1 MTNEPKAGSGT
12 PYDQVDLA
20 VQRTRLA
27 QERTL
32 LAWVR
37 TSTALIAFGFSI
49 FKFFEFERLQLGVRA
64 PTHLLGT
71 RTFAVVTIAIGLVA
85 LVMAT
90 LEHQKNMQILR
101 ARGQEIRVSFAIFFV
116 GLLFI
121 LGLLGLASVL
131 FGQ

>member
-1 MTNEPKAGSGT
+1 MASTPGT
-12 PYDQVDLA
+12 PFDQLDLA
-20 VQRTRLA
+20 LQRTRLA

-49 FKFFEFERLQLGVRA
+49 YKFFEFERIQLGVRA

-71 RTFAVVTIAIGLVA
+71 RTFAVVTIAIGLAA

-90 LEHQKNMQILR
+90 LQHQKNMRTLR
-101 ARGQEIRVSFAIFFV
+101 AAGQQIHVSFAILFV